1 MNILV
6 CVKHVPD
13 TETAVKI
20 GSDGKSIQTQD
31 VNFILNPYDEFA
43 VEEALKIKEAQGGE
57 VTLIT
62 LGPEEA
68 KKSLRTGLAMG
79 ADKAIHIACD
89 AMHDSMTVA
98 RCLAEGIKDL
108 AYDLILC
115 GKQAVDE
122 DNAQVPIMLAEKLNL
137 PNVSA
142 VVKLELSDGKATA
155 HREFE
160 GGIEVVETSL
170 PAVISAQKGLNEPRY
185 ASLKGI
191 MTAKKKEIADLPCTC
206 ADSDIEVLDL
216 AYPTPRSGGK
226 IVGEGKDAVP
236 ELVRLLREEAKV
248 L

>member
-20 GSDGKSIQTQD
+20 GADGKSIQTQD

-43 VEEALKIKEAQGGE
+43 VEEALKLKENKDGE

-79 ADKAIHIACD
+79 ADKAIHVACD
-89 AMHDSMTVA
+89 AMHDSNTVA
-98 RCLAEGIKDL
+98 TCLANAIKDQS
-108 AYDLILC
+108 YDVIFC
-115 GKQAVDE
+115 GKQAVDD
-122 DNAQVPIMLAEKLNL
+122 DNAQTPIMLAEKLGL

-142 VVKLELSDGKATA
+142 VVQLEIGDSSATA

-160 GGIEVVETSL
+160 GGVEVVETSL
-170 PAVISAQKGLNEPRY
+170 PAVISCHKGLNDPRY

-191 MTAKKKEIADLPCTC
+191 MMAKKKPVDDLSCSC
-206 ADSDIEVLDL
+206 SESGVEVVDM
-216 AYPTPRSGGK
+216 AYPPTRSGGK
-226 IVGEGKDAVP
+226 IVGEGKEAVT
-236 ELVRLLREEAKV
+236 ELVRLLKEEAKV
-248 L
+248 I

>member
-1 MNILV
+1 VNILV

-57 VTLIT
+57 VT
-62 LGPEEA
+62 
-68 KKSLRTGLAMG
+68 LRTGLAMG

-142 VVKLELSDGKATA
+142 VVKLELGDGKATA

>member
-20 GSDGKSIQTQD
+20 GADGKSIQTQD

-43 VEEALKIKEAQGGE
+43 VEEALKLKENKDGE

-62 LGPEEA
+62 VGPEEA

-79 ADKAIHIACD
+79 ADKAIHVACD
-89 AMHDSMTVA
+89 AMHDSNTVA
-98 RCLAEGIKDL
+98 ACLANAIKDRSF
-108 AYDLILC
+108 DVIFC
-115 GKQAVDE
+115 GKQAVDD
-122 DNAQVPIMLAEKLNL
+122 DNAMTPVMLAEKLGL

-142 VVKLELSDGKATA
+142 VIKLEIGDNSATA

-160 GGIEVVETSL
+160 GGVEVVETSL
-170 PAVISAQKGLNEPRY
+170 PAVISCHKGLNDPRY

-191 MTAKKKEIADLPCTC
+191 MMAKKKPIDDVPCSCSESAVEIVDM
-206 ADSDIEVLDL
+206 
-216 AYPTPRSGGK
+216 AYPPTRTGGK
-226 IVGEGKDAVP
+226 IVGEGAGAVP
-236 ELVRLLREEAKV
+236 ELVRLLKEEAKV
-248 L
+248 I